1 MLATMSKPHAKN
13 SATKSPIVGTP
24 VGVRDLRDHLSAYL
38 ERVKAGEIFTVTEH
52 GRPIAKLVRDDPGSA
67 RLLELAA
74 QGRVT
79 LPRGPRVRWA
89 DIPHVAYDGSIQDLM
104 DEIRGR

>member
-1 MLATMSKPHAKN
+1 MPS
-13 SATKSPIVGTP
+13 VGTP
-24 VGVRDLRDHLSAYL
+24 VGIRDLRDHLSAYL
-38 ERVKAGEIFTVTEH
+38 ERVKAGEVITVTEH
-52 GRPIAKLVRDDPGSA
+52 GRPIARLVPNAARPD

-79 LPRGPRVRWA
+79 LATKPFPRLEDIPRVR
-89 DIPHVAYDGSIQDLM
+89 YDGSIQDLM

>member
-1 MLATMSKPHAKN
+1 M
-13 SATKSPIVGTP
+13 SATRQDKSATTAPTIGFT
-24 VGVRDLRDHLSAYL
+24 VGVRELRDHLSAYL
-38 ERVKAGEIFTVTEH
+38 ERVKAGEVFTVTEH

-79 LPRGPRVRWA
+79 LATGPRVRWA
-89 DIPHVAYDGSIQDLM
+89 DIPHVRYDGSIQDLM
-104 DEIRGR
+104 DEIRGG

>member
-1 MLATMSKPHAKN
+1 
-13 SATKSPIVGTP
+13 VGTP

-67 RLLELAA
+67 RLLELAR

-79 LPRGPRVRWA
+79 LPTGPRVRWA
-89 DIPHVAYDGSIQDLM
+89 DMPHIPYEGSIQDLM
-104 DEIRGR
+104 DEIRGE

>member
-1 MLATMSKPHAKN
+1 MSAKTRTK
-13 SATKSPIVGTP
+13 SATSPPIVGTH

-38 ERVKAGEIFTVTEH
+38 ERVKAGETITVTEH
-52 GRPIAKLVRDDPGSA
+52 GRPVARLVRDEPRSA

-79 LPRGPRVRWA
+79 LATKPFIRWA
-89 DIPHVAYDGSIQDLM
+89 DVPHVKYDGSIEDLM
-104 DEIRGR
+104 DEVRGE

>member
-1 MLATMSKPHAKN
+1 MSSDAARK
-13 SATKSPIVGTP
+13 SATSPATIGIT

-38 ERVKAGEIFTVTEH
+38 ERVKAGEVFTVTEH

-79 LPRGPRVRWA
+79 LPTGPRVRWA
-89 DIPHVAYDGSIQDLM
+89 DIPHVRYDGSIQDLM
-104 DEIRGR
+104 DEVRGE

>member
-1 MLATMSKPHAKN
+1 MTRRTSAKRATI
-13 SATKSPIVGTP
+13 SPLGTTT
-24 VGVRDLRDHLSAYL
+24 VGVRELRDHLSAYL
-38 ERVKAGEIFTVTEH
+38 ERVKAGEVVTVTEH
-52 GRPIAKLVRDDPGSA
+52 GRPVATLSRQGPSA

-79 LPRGPRVRWA
+79 LATRPRGRFEDIPRV
-89 DIPHVAYDGSIQDLM
+89 PYDGSIQDLM

>member
-1 MLATMSKPHAKN
+1 M
-13 SATKSPIVGTP
+13 
-24 VGVRDLRDHLSAYL
+24 GVRDLRDHLSAYL
-38 ERVKAGEIFTVTEH
+38 ERVKGGETFTVTEH
-52 GRPIAKLVRDDPGSA
+52 GRPVARLIRDEPFSA

-79 LPRGPRVRWA
+79 LATKPFPKWE
-89 DIPHVAYDGSIQDLM
+89 DIPHVPYDGSIQDLM